1 MTTANSKF
9 SWIVDRDWRPMT
21 TNKKRRVKV
30 TMKINPK
37 ELMMNMKIISTIK
50 EKVTKNQK
58 GKIKLKSKT
67 GKTMV
72 SMIRKLWKAKQT
84 QVCKDHLLIMQSLRK
99 FTEQNEFAKNLVSF
113 GAIQSLMQM
122 IMLCILT
129 LKILQNTLKTQQELN
144 GNAHMKFLPVMIL
157 L

>member
-1 MTTANSKF
+1 MTTPNSKF

-50 EKVTKNQK
+50 EKATKILK

-72 SMIRKLWKAKQT
+72 SMIRKLWKAK
-84 QVCKDHLLIMQSLRK
+84 
-99 FTEQNEFAKNLVSF
+99 
-113 GAIQSLMQM
+113 
-122 IMLCILT
+122 
-129 LKILQNTLKTQQELN
+129 
-144 GNAHMKFLPVMIL
+144 
-157 L
+157 